1 VLPFVAG
8 KRPILWA
15 LLAQAAVVST
25 AISFTSVAQGT
36 RSQIQEPRQVVVR
49 TAADWQTLWMAHDSS
64 AAPSVDFSRA
74 IVVGVFLGSRPTA
87 GFSVRIT
94 AVSAKDGSAVV
105 QYVEGRPRPGGMTAQ
120 VLTSPFHLVT
130 VPRTIETVV
139 FKQADK

>member
-1 VLPFVAG
+1 MPFVAG
-8 KRPILWA
+8 RRLILFS
-15 LLAQAAVVST
+15 LLVQAVVST

-49 TAADWQTLWMAHDSS
+49 TAADWQTLWTAHDSA
-64 AAPSVDFSRA
+64 AAPTVDFSRA
-74 IVVGVFLGSRPTA
+74 IVVGVFLGTRPTA

-94 AVSAKDGSAVV
+94 AVTAKDGGAVV
-105 QYVEGRPRPGGMTAQ
+105 EYVEGRPRPGGMTAQ

-139 FKQADK
+139 FKQVEK

>member
-1 VLPFVAG
+1 MLPFIPG
-8 KRPILWA
+8 RWLILGS
-15 LLAQAAVVST
+15 LLAQAVVSS

-49 TAADWQTLWMAHDSS
+49 TAADWQTLWTAHDSA
-64 AAPSVDFSRA
+64 AAPDVDFSRA
-74 IVVGVFLGSRPTA
+74 IVVGVFLGTRPTA

-94 AVSAKDGSAVV
+94 AVIAKDGSAVV
-105 QYVEGRPRPGGMTAQ
+105 EYVEGRPRPGGMTAQ

-139 FKQADK
+139 FKQVEK